1 MFNTDLLTSRGRVKF
16 VFHVPFVHDLE
27 SNTSQPHGIGLGAD
41 HLTFRLTLDNSSG
54 PGKPKELGLSM
65 LSGGT

>member
-1 MFNTDLLTSRGRVKF
+1 MFDTDLLTSRGRVKF
-16 VFHVPFVHDLE
+16 VFYVPFVHDLE

-41 HLTFRLTLDNSSG
+41 HLTFRLTLDNSSR